1 MGLNDKKFYLYW
13 LNGIKIEKK
22 YQIALDN
29 LIHFL
34 QDSGFLNDDNVES
47 AFRNIPRHEFVPT
60 SELDAAYYNEPLSI
74 MKDQTISQ
82 PGVVSRMTEWLD
94 VKDGQKILEI
104 GTGSAWQTAILSYL
118 VGTGTVY
125 SVERYSELV
134 KFARENLEKFGLDNI
149 HVILGDGSMGYLKES
164 PYDRI
169 IITAACTEIPLPLL
183 EQLGENGLILAP
195 VGDSSQSLVLL
206 KKTSDGII
214 EIKKQSNYVFVPL
227 LGKFGKKE

>member
-1 MGLNDKKFYLYW
+1 M
-13 LNGIKIEKK
+13 E
-22 YQIALDN
+22 LDN
-29 LIHFL
+29 LINYLKDSEFL
-34 QDSGFLNDDNVES
+34 TNDNVES
-47 AFRNIPRHEFVPT
+47 AFKNIPRHEFVPT
-60 SELDAAYYNEPLSI
+60 SQLDRAYYNEPLSI

-82 PGVVSRMTEWLD
+82 PGVVARMTEWLD

-125 SVERYSELV
+125 SIERHSELV
-134 KFARENLEKFGLDNI
+134 KFARNNLEKFGLNNTQ
-149 HVILGDGSMGYLKES
+149 VILGDGTLGYQKES
-164 PYDRI
+164 PYDKI

-206 KKTSDGII
+206 KKTSEGIV
-214 EIKKQSNYVFVPL
+214 EIKNQPNYIFVPL
-227 LGKFGKKE
+227 LGKFGKK